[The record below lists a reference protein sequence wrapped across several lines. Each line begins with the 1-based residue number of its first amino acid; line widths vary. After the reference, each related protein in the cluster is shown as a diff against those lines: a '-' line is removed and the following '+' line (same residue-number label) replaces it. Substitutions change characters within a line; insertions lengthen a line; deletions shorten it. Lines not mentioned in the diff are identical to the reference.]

1 VSGWSGGYITD
12 IAYTAGFYSSQSQ
25 SIAALAAL
33 LNGFAARPVRRDEA
47 FHFADIGCGQ
57 GVTALIMAAANPA
70 WQVTGLDFQPGHI
83 AAAREMAREAGLE
96 NITFLEADL
105 RDFTETPECRQLDA
119 FDAVSAHGVWTWVDD
134 TVQTGIIR
142 LLNAKLKPGGAFQL
156 SYNTLTGWQTAL
168 GLQRLIREAGIRAA
182 ARSDRQAEAGFKIAQ
197 TLEQAGAVSYGNGFG
212 RTMLDKMADMPAAY
226 IAHEFMNAHWRP
238 VMQADVAA
246 RLAEAKLEF
255 AGSGRLLNNF
265 PQLILAQEQRDILA
279 QFDDPVML
287 ELFKD
292 ICHPQPLRADVFIR
306 GPRRIDSVARD
317 AALSDIV
324 IGLTAHPAS
333 WKFEFEAA
341 GAKAQMAEDFYRPIF
356 ERLVEKGPAN
366 LHELHA
372 LPGLRGRARNP
383 AELLGVTI
391 GTDQAVVIP
400 NQGAAMDARCGR
412 LNAVLLRA
420 QFAAGQGSAPIHFA
434 VPATGNGLT
443 LPNFDGMIMHE
454 IINNPDEAAGDMA
467 ARLAIHQ
474 GAEQRVALAR
484 KLQQFF
490 AEDAPFLRHLGLHAQ
505 PV

>member
-1 VSGWSGGYITD
+1 MSAWGGGYVTD

-25 SIAALAAL
+25 STAALAAL
-33 LNGFAARPVRRDEA
+33 LNGFAARPACRGDA

-83 AAAREMAREAGLE
+83 ASAREMAREAGIE

-105 RDFTETPECRQLDA
+105 RDFADSPECRALEP
-119 FDAVSAHGVWTWVDD
+119 FDAVSAHGVWTWVDAP
-134 TVQTGIIR
+134 VQDGIIR

-168 GLQRLIREAGIRAA
+168 GMQRLVREAGIRSAT
-182 ARSDRQAEAGFKIAQ
+182 RSDAQAEAGFKIARA
-197 TLEQAGAVSYGNGFG
+197 LAQAGTVSYGAGFG
-212 RTMLDKMADMPAAY
+212 KTMLESMADLPAAY
-226 IAHEFMNAHWRP
+226 VAHEFMNAHWRP

-246 RLAEAKLEF
+246 RLAEAKLAF
-255 AGSGRLLNNF
+255 CGASRLLNNF
-265 PQLILAQEQRDILA
+265 PQLILSQAQRDILA
-279 QFDDPVML
+279 TVDDPVMA

-306 GPRRIDSVARD
+306 GPRRIDAIARD

-324 IGLTAHPAS
+324 IGLTAHPSS
-333 WKFEFEAA
+333 WRFEFEAA
-341 GAKAQMAEDFYRPIF
+341 GGKAQMAAEVYRPIF
-356 ERLVEKGPAN
+356 ERLAEKGPAS
-366 LHELHA
+366 LHELYA
-372 LPGLRGRARNP
+372 MPALRGRTRNP

-391 GTDQAVVIP
+391 GTEQAIVIP
-400 NQGAAMDARCGR
+400 NPGTKMDERCAR

-420 QFAAGQGSAPIHFA
+420 QFAAGQGSSPIHFA

-443 LPNFDGMIMHE
+443 LPNFDGMILHE
-454 IINNPDEAAGDMA
+454 IVNNPNEPAADMA

-474 GAEQRVALAR
+474 SAEQRAALAE
-484 KLQQFF
+484 KLRQFF
-490 AEDAPFLRHLGLHAQ
+490 AEDAPFLRHLGLHA
-505 PV
+505 